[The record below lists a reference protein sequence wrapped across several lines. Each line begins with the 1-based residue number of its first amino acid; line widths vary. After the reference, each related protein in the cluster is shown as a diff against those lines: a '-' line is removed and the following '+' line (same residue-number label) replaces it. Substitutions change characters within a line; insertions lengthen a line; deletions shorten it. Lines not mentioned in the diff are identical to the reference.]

1 MTGKAPQAPRLFV
14 VRADRELEVLPERW
28 LLAYIRDAYAAGQPA
43 AAQRAL
49 GTFAS
54 RERAFIT
61 RVISRRAPAG
71 EVGDLVSAVVADAA
85 RSSFCPASRPHFRAW
100 VTRVARRRVA
110 DYFDARARRPQAVAM
125 PDRDS
130 LDTPVGPEPAN
141 DGGINV
147 HRLAVHLADRRRRS
161 GLSIKHQAVLELH
174 VDRDLPA
181 AQVAR
186 LIPGMS
192 ADNVAQIRSRHR
204 NAVTRAIEAD
214 AA

>member
-1 MTGKAPQAPRLFV
+1 
-14 VRADRELEVLPERW
+14 
-28 LLAYIRDAYAAGQPA
+28 
-43 AAQRAL
+43 
-49 GTFAS
+49 
-54 RERAFIT
+54 
-61 RVISRRAPAG
+61 
-71 EVGDLVSAVVADAA
+71 
-85 RSSFCPASRPHFRAW
+85 
-100 VTRVARRRVA
+100 
-110 DYFDARARRPQAVAM
+110 M

-141 DGGINV
+141 DGEINV